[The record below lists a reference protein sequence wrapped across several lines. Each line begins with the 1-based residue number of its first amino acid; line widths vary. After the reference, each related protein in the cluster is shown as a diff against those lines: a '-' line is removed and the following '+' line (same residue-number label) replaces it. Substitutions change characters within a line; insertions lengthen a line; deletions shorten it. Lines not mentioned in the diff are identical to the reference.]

1 MVNLRI
7 IEDRP
12 TPREV
17 YNWRI
22 YFSASVAAFA
32 AVMIGYVSTQPAPEY
47 FHSGCTY
54 VDPPLAG
61 RKLGSPRRIDRSS
74 THRAAILVRIH
85 RYQHLPR
92 LVQR

>member
-12 TPREV
+12 TPKEV

-32 AVMIGYVSTQPAPEY
+32 AVMIGYVSAKPALEY
-47 FHSGCTY
+47 CPRGPTY

-61 RKLGSPRRIDRSS
+61 RKHTSS
-74 THRAAILVRIH
+74 RNTRPTHRAAILVRIH
-85 RYQHLPR
+85 WHQHLPR
-92 LVQR
+92 LVQG

>member
-12 TPREV
+12 TPKEV

-32 AVMIGYVSTQPAPEY
+32 AVMIGYVSLQWIIFLAVL
-47 FHSGCTY
+47 HTY

-61 RKLGSPRRIDRSS
+61 RKLALPRHVDRSS
-74 THRAAILVRIH
+74 THRTAILVCIH
-85 RYQHLPR
+85 RHQHIPR

>member
-12 TPREV
+12 TPKEV

-32 AVMIGYVSTQPAPEY
+32 AVMIGYVSLQPAVDY
-47 FHSGCTY
+47 FPCGLTY
-54 VDPPLAG
+54 LRRPPTG
-61 RKLGSPRRIDRSS
+61 R
-74 THRAAILVRIH
+74 T
-85 RYQHLPR
+85 
-92 LVQR
+92 